1 MDGCPVIYGKLSKKS
16 KKYRPDKS
24 ENTVRFNMDALPKL
38 CNWCVL
44 IWKLYKIDRYKI
56 LFDLMYN
63 DVRR

>member
-24 ENTVRFNMDALPKL
+24 GNTVRFNMDALPKL

-44 IWKLYKIDRYKI
+44 IWKLYKIDNSI
-56 LFDLMYN
+56 
-63 DVRR
+63 